1 MTELDASGF
10 GVDVARK
17 LVVFHRWSDDCGDL
31 FYIALNFSDLDQ
43 VVELQFARSGVYLD
57 VLNGIRSTVNVVGN
71 RAVVMLESN
80 WGHVYFQGL

>member
-17 LVVFHRWSDDCGDL
+17 LVVFHRWSDDGGEL